1 MAQDNGD
8 KLVWF
13 VAGVAIGAT
22 VALLYA
28 PQSGTATRRMISK
41 KAKRSSAAV
50 ADAVSGAGRDLMDK
64 GRDLYEQGRRVAD
77 EAAELFERGRRIVE
91 G

>member
-1 MAQDNGD
+1 MAQENN

-28 PQSGTATRRMISK
+28 PQSGTVTRRLITK
-41 KAKRSSAAV
+41 KARRHGE
-50 ADAVSGAGRDLMDK
+50 AVSEAVSDAGRDLMEK
-64 GRDLYEQGRRVAD
+64 GRDLYEKGRKVAD

>member
-1 MAQDNGD
+1 MAQDNN

-13 VAGVAIGAT
+13 VAGVAVGAT

-28 PQSGTATRRMISK
+28 PQSGTATRRLITK
-41 KAKRSSAAV
+41 KARQHGETVS
-50 ADAVSGAGRDLMDK
+50 DAVSDAGRDLMDR
-64 GRDLYEQGRRVAD
+64 GRDLYEKGRKVAD
-77 EAAELFERGRRIVE
+77 DAAELFERGRRIVE